1 MTQLIEL
8 FKKLLSPEAMFAQWS
23 GSIFSVIG
31 CCTQWLEGLLL
42 CTCFWCL
49 SPSMSDGKVKGCVHP
64 ASSLGSLWKR
74 LFRSFR
80 HSLYFKCQQNLSVM
94 LKSLFFEAV
103 KGTWCWLFLS
113 HLHHSPHAV
122 SLCASWL
129 PRWVEGEQR
138 ENYSWWIILIEN
150 WIFVNWSFFFF
161 LRLLFYWFGR
171 QSLPLSWPQW
181 PGWDQ
186 ADPGACN
193 STRVSHGVTGPQALE
208 LWSPA
213 SAGAGGGGWGRAAAT
228 WSRALRGCQWEWCL
242 RAICSQ
248 GEDYVIF
255 FFVNPT

>member
-49 SPSMSDGKVKGCVHP
+49 LPSMSDGKVKGCVHP
-64 ASSLGSLWKR
+64 ALSLGSLWKR

-161 LRLLFYWFGR
+161 KITFLLIWKAKFTPQLASMARVGPGGSRSLQLHPGLSRGHRAPSTWAVVSCFCRRWRRRLG
-171 QSLPLSWPQW
+171 QSSCHLK
-181 PGWDQ
+181 
-186 ADPGACN
+186 
-193 STRVSHGVTGPQALE
+193 
-208 LWSPA
+208 
-213 SAGAGGGGWGRAAAT
+213 
-228 WSRALRGCQWEWCL
+228 
-242 RAICSQ
+242 Q
-248 GEDYVIF
+248 GS
-255 FFVNPT
+255 